1 MDTTTHTGAGPDQAT
16 VRLER
21 LSVAVVADCLDRLGL
36 RDQVM
41 HPRLR
46 PLAPTHRFAG
56 RAHTAEVVTVD
67 RVPEDRAEHYRGEIQ
82 AVDTLQPV
90 DVLIASTCQGSFWGE
105 LLSTAAQYR
114 GARGI
119 VGDAYTRDVQQILDL
134 GFPGFFAGIHAADS
148 LGRIDVASVGTPVTC
163 GDVLVHEGDYVLADY
178 DGVVVVPS
186 ARIIELLERAEEKA
200 ARETDVRGALAGG
213 DTVREV
219 FDRFGIL

>member
-1 MDTTTHTGAGPDQAT
+1 MDTTTPTDAGHDQAT
-16 VRLER
+16 ARLER
-21 LSVAVVADCLDRLGL
+21 LSVAVVSDCLDRLGL

-46 PLAPTHRFAG
+46 PLGPSHRFAG
-56 RAHTAEVVTVD
+56 RAHTAEVVPVN
-67 RVPEDRAEHYRGEIQ
+67 RVPENRAEHYRGEIQ
-82 AVDTLQPV
+82 AVDTLQPG

-105 LLSTAAQYR
+105 LLSTAARYR

-148 LGRIDVASVGTPVTC
+148 LGRIDVASVGTTVTC
-163 GDVLVHEGDYVLADY
+163 GDVVVHEGDYVLADY

-186 ARIIELLERAEEKA
+186 ARIAELLERAEEKA